1 MSAKPTQPCPFCA
14 APGSLKAGRT
24 IGMGGST
31 QWVIYVQCDGCGATG
46 PQVADGAYQPD
57 GAAQKAVDAWDSR
70 ILGGN

>member
-31 QWVIYVQCDGCGATG
+31 QWVIYA
-46 PQVADGAYQPD
+46 QVADCAYQPD

-70 ILGGN
+70 IIGEN